1 MAVTQPRRVAAL
13 SLATRVAEE
22 KNWRIGKQVGYIIRF
37 EVRVT
42 IRRRFF
48 PLTFVYKSLSKLGYS
63 SFFNLWQL
71 FGYKPKVLHLKRNKR
86 KLLCS
91 GNLSEV
97 FVEI

>member
-48 PLTFVYKSLSKLGYS
+48 
-63 SFFNLWQL
+63 
-71 FGYKPKVLHLKRNKR
+71 R
-86 KLLCS
+86 
-91 GNLSEV
+91 
-97 FVEI
+97 